1 MPYAATIPVEF
12 PCRAERVYE
21 ALCDLAT
28 HPLWNSGM
36 RWMSAQGR
44 MHEGLEY
51 ETESIAAGH
60 TIRSHVEVVRL
71 VQNRVIELDNKS
83 GAITFRALFELTEL
97 QPGHTQVVC
106 NLQFS
111 FQKFVLDLARPAIES
126 MAQARL
132 RGDLEALRAIV
143 CADSA

>member
-1 MPYAATIPVEF
+1 MRYVATIPVDF
-12 PCRAERVYE
+12 PCPPERVYE
-21 ALCDLAT
+21 ALCHLDT

-36 RWMSAQGR
+36 RWVSAHGW
-44 MHEGLEY
+44 MHEGLSY
-51 ETESIAAGH
+51 ETESVVAGH
-60 TIRSHVEVVRL
+60 TIRSRIEVVRL
-71 VQNRVIELDNKS
+71 VQNRAIELDNKS

-97 QPGHTQVVC
+97 QPGQTRVVC
-106 NLQFS
+106 NLQFG

-143 CADSA
+143 CAER